1 MTGACQRQMKPRMPK
16 QRIAGGSAGCM
27 YVYGARD
34 SSRTDEVYLN
44 LGQRARQNSGRGP
57 ATKRKGEQSKN
68 ETSKQQR
75 SCQWLRIKERR
86 SERVEEQ
93 AWRSQ
98 AKP

>member
-1 MTGACQRQMKPRMPK
+1 MKPRMPK

-34 SSRTDEVYLN
+34 NSSRSDEVNLI
-44 LGQRARQNSGRGP
+44 LGQKARRNSGRGP
-57 ATKRKGEQSKN
+57 ATKRKGEQREN

-75 SCQWLRIKERR
+75 SCQWLRIKERK
-86 SERVEEQ
+86 SERVEER
-93 AWRSQ
+93 AWRSH